1 MLQCIQTDHA
11 DSCSTT
17 SLQSLSAVE
26 IQSRG
31 NPNIDVNNGH
41 HQHCEVDLRLS
52 LFQPIFWKALQGRLK
67 IQTAHSLQVLA
78 MSTAQAQGA
87 THKCLRSFS
96 LCRCLVPVSSQNMT
110 KIPKYH
116 KSWSQFSVAHCLT
129 FWSRCVIYLERVWLT
144 QRTVQRRGSHID
156 VNHEGGIPGRNTDWV
171 CLSMSKEMRLLSETG
186 GCKGDGRGHWKEALI
201 IPHWESC
208 RQNHRKKM
216 CWKNMENMEKKH
228 HVLIIY
234 IPEVSA
240 GRQIQ
245 IAQLYGF
252 HSTVPT
258 TMKLMEMF
266 RLKRPGS
273 SSICSARSPTPAQN
287 ITKSPEDW
295 NLANSQIAIWAWSS
309 DKRVDQQCDCD
320 VFLTTSCRIQRCILY
335 TFVSFWLS
343 EFCCQKRN
351 SQFSVFCKMMYNHKV
366 LLCFI
371 QIPKTKFLRHLSV

>member
-67 IQTAHSLQVLA
+67 IQTALSLQVLA
-78 MSTAQAQGA
+78 MSTAQAQEH
-87 THKCLRSFS
+87 TQMFRSFS

-110 KIPKYH
+110 KIQNITSPGPN
-116 KSWSQFSVAHCLT
+116 SQSPTAWHSGRAASYTSNVCDSH
-129 FWSRCVIYLERVWLT
+129 SERCR
-144 QRTVQRRGSHID
+144 RRGSHID

-186 GCKGDGRGHWKEALI
+186 GCKGDGRGHWKR
-201 IPHWESC
+201 HWLSHTE
-208 RQNHRKKM
+208 NLAGKITERKCVEKT
-216 CWKNMENMEKKH
+216 WKIWKKH

-343 EFCCQKRN
+343 EFCCQKKE
-351 SQFSVFCKMMYNHKV
+351 FSVFG
-366 LLCFI
+366 
-371 QIPKTKFLRHLSV
+371 FL

>member
-1 MLQCIQTDHA
+1 MHSNR
-11 DSCSTT
+11 SCRFMQYNIT
-17 SLQSLSAVE
+17 SVLVCSWNSEPGESEYRCQQWSSPTLWGRSEIEFVSAHFLKGTARPTQNTNCTFSASSCHVYRTSSGAHTNVP
-26 IQSRG
+26 Q
-31 NPNIDVNNGH
+31 
-41 HQHCEVDLRLS
+41 
-52 LFQPIFWKALQGRLK
+52 FQP
-67 IQTAHSLQVLA
+67 LQVPGT
-78 MSTAQAQGA
+78 SVKPK
-87 THKCLRSFS
+87 HDK
-96 LCRCLVPVSSQNMT
+96 N
-110 KIPKYH
+110 PKYH

-144 QRTVQRRGSHID
+144 QRTVQKEGITHWRQSWRRD
-156 VNHEGGIPGRNTDWV
+156 PRKKYW
-171 CLSMSKEMRLLSETG
+171 LSMSEYVKRDEASFWNWWMQ
-186 GCKGDGRGHWKEALI
+186 GRWERSLKEALI

-320 VFLTTSCRIQRCILY
+320 VFLTTSCRIQKCILY

-343 EFCCQKRN
+343 EFCCQKKE
-351 SQFSVFCKMMYNHKV
+351 FSVFG
-366 LLCFI
+366 
-371 QIPKTKFLRHLSV
+371 FL